1 MFRLCT
7 ALVLAAGLATALAAA
22 DTPLATGGA
31 AAFDST
37 WAGGMTKSLVDAP
50 AQGGKALQLVVTE
63 VPDQPWK
70 AQTWVLPLAADIA
83 AGDTVKITFMARTTA
98 PAGGSGEISAIVGMK
113 AAPYKQTV
121 SQKVTIGSE
130 WKEYTVSGT
139 AKEALPGD
147 QARFGFIAG
156 YQVQTVEIA
165 KISVVKTT
173 K

>member
-7 ALVLAAGLATALAAA
+7 ALILAAGLAAA
-22 DTPLATGGA
+22 DTPLLTGGA
-31 AAFDST
+31 AAFEAS
-37 WAGGMTKSLVDAP
+37 WAGGMTKALVDAP

-63 VPDQPWK
+63 VPDQTWK

-83 AGDTVKITFMARTTA
+83 AGDTVTITFTARTTA

-121 SQKVTIGSE
+121 SQKVAIGSE

-139 AKEALPGD
+139 ATEALAGAD
-147 QARFGFIAG
+147 ARFGFTAG